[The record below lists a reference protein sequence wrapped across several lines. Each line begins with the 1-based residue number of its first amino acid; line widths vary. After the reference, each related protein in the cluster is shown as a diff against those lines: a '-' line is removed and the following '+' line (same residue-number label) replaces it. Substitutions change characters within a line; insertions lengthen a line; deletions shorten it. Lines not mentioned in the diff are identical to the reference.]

1 MTKTIAQK
9 SARLLGALCVA
20 AIAASPVAPAFA
32 GQSEA
37 ELLQSLTGDFTGRGE
52 LVGESSETIACALS
66 IESSGEQRLSYSGRC
81 VIAGE
86 RIPLRG
92 TIRYNDTDARFE
104 ASAQGAGTVVG
115 QERNGGIAFTLGRDY
130 RQGGQEGT
138 FQVTIALT
146 GDSAAIGMQVA
157 DTQNGSFEGRV
168 PLARS

>member
-1 MTKTIAQK
+1 MTMTSKPAR
-9 SARLLGALCVA
+9 RLLSALSA
-20 AIAASPVAPAFA
+20 ALLAFSPVAPAFA

-37 ELLQSLTGDFTGRGE
+37 ALLESLTGSFTGRGE
-52 LVGESSETIACALS
+52 LVGESSESIACALS

-92 TIRYNDTDARFE
+92 TIRYNDTDGRFE

-115 QERNGGIAFTLGRDY
+115 QLRNGGIAFTLGRDY

-138 FQVTIALT
+138 FQVTIALA
-146 GDSAAIGMQVA
+146 GDTAAIGMQVA
-157 DTQNGSFEGRV
+157 DATNGNFEGRV
-168 PLARS
+168 PLART